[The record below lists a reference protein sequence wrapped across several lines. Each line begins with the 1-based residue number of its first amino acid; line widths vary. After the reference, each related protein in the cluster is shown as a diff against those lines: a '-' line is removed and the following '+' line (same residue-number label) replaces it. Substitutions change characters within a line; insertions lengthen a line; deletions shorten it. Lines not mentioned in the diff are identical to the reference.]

1 MVVSLERQTEVSIKT
16 QQFTD
21 EELLM
26 ELRHRGR
33 LKRLEGQ
40 FIQEGWRK
48 ESGPPEEYIFRR
60 MCREIGDE
68 IGLNVAAKKLKLPGQ
83 KVEQGHFLPGPYTS
97 RHLDIKYRVV
107 LNFVVEK

>member
-21 EELLM
+21 EELLL
-26 ELRHRGR
+26 ELRRRGR

-48 ESGPPEEYIFRR
+48 EHGPPEEYILRR
-60 MCREIGDE
+60 LCRDIGDQ
-68 IGLNVAAKKLKLPGQ
+68 IGIEVAAKKFQLIGQ
-83 KVEQGHFLPGPYTS
+83 KREEGHFLPGPYTS
-97 RHLDIKYRVV
+97 RHLDVRYRIPF
-107 LNFVVEK
+107 NFVVDK